1 MSAIELQP
9 APPGRFNGLMAP
21 LIAIVVPGCV
31 GPSWLV
37 NVPAALREER
47 IERIVEIGIVVA
59 YGVPRVS
66 TERPR
71 LDWNVFTK
79 ERSSPRRDFSSRR
92 VSTPITFYPPSPR
105 PPNPPT
111 MLPRYL
117 PPPPPS

>member
-9 APPGRFNGLMAP
+9 APPGRFSALMPP

-31 GPSWLV
+31 GPSELV
-37 NVPAALREER
+37 NTPEALREER
-47 IERIVEIGIVVA
+47 IERTVEIGIVVA

-71 LDWNVFTK
+71 LDWNVLTK

-92 VSTPITFYPPSPR
+92 VSTPITLKPS
-105 PPNPPT
+105 
-111 MLPRYL
+111 LPRS
-117 PPPPPS
+117 P